1 MMAVASSL
9 TEQVLNGS
17 VLLSF
22 PIAIVAGLVAF
33 LSPCVLPLVPA
44 YLSYITGLTGLELT
58 AKAARGRILWGT
70 MLFILGFST
79 VFISYGALFG
89 GAGNV
94 LLEQQS
100 LVTKVL
106 GVFTVLL
113 GLAFLG
119 ALPNQMQWRPKIVTT
134 WGLAGAPFLGVLFA
148 VGWTP
153 CIGPTLGAVLN
164 LAFDT
169 GSVARGAFLAAVY
182 SIGLGLPFV
191 IAAAGFSWATR
202 SIAFIKKHIR
212 AINLFGGA
220 VLIALGLL
228 LVTGFWQNFIDY
240 ISEVTRVF
248 TPTL

>member
-1 MMAVASSL
+1 MIAVASSL

-17 VLLSF
+17 ALLAF
-22 PIAIVAGLVAF
+22 PIAVVAGIVAF

-70 MLFILGFST
+70 ILFILGFST

-106 GVFTVLL
+106 GVFTVLM

-119 ALPNQMQWRPKIVTT
+119 ALPNQIQWRPKIVTT

-148 VGWTP
+148 VDSLYWSNVGR
-153 CIGPTLGAVLN
+153 GPDVGVFRIICCAWSFSFAWVLHWFGNSIFNCRVGDRAQYEGFSQNFPKDNYSNRWRITNPFRLGASN
-164 LAFDT
+164 
-169 GSVARGAFLAAVY
+169 RY
-182 SIGLGLPFV
+182 LG
-191 IAAAGFSWATR
+191 
-202 SIAFIKKHIR
+202 
-212 AINLFGGA
+212 
-220 VLIALGLL
+220 
-228 LVTGFWQNFIDY
+228 
-240 ISEVTRVF
+240 
-248 TPTL
+248 

>member
-1 MMAVASSL
+1 MIILTTSL

-17 VLLSF
+17 VFIAF
-22 PIAIVAGLVAF
+22 PIAVFAGIVAF

-44 YLSYITGLTGLELT
+44 YLSYVTGLTGLELT

-70 MLFILGFST
+70 IFFILGFST

-100 LVTKVL
+100 LVTKIL
-106 GVFTVLL
+106 GAFTILM

-153 CIGPTLGAVLN
+153 CIGPTLAAVQT
-164 LAFDT
+164 LAF
-169 GSVARGAFLAAVY
+169 SESSALRGAFLSLGYCV
-182 SIGLGLPFV
+182 GLGVPFV
-191 IAAAGFSWATR
+191 IAGFGIER
-202 SIAFIKKHIR
+202 SMKIYQKISPKVVMQI
-212 AINLFGGA
+212 GGIL
-220 VLIALGLL
+220 LIALGIAQITGAWVDIVIWLQGFSSAF
-228 LVTGFWQNFIDY
+228 VTA
-240 ISEVTRVF
+240 
-248 TPTL
+248 L

>member
-1 MMAVASSL
+1 MIAIASSL

-17 VLLSF
+17 VLISF
-22 PIAIVAGLVAF
+22 PIAIVAGIVAF

-58 AKAARGRILWGT
+58 TKAARGRILWGT
-70 MLFILGFST
+70 TLFILGFST

-89 GAGNV
+89 GAGSV

-119 ALPNQMQWRPKIVTT
+119 VLPNQRQWQPKIVTT

-148 VGWTP
+148 IGWTP
-153 CIGPTLGAVLN
+153 CIGPTLAAVQT
-164 LAFDT
+164 LAF
-169 GSVARGAFLAAVY
+169 SESSAVRGAFLSLGY
-182 SIGLGLPFV
+182 CIGLGIPFL
-191 IAAAGFSWATR
+191 IAGFGIERSMKIYRKIPPRVITR
-202 SIAFIKKHIR
+202 T
-212 AINLFGGA
+212 GGA
-220 VLIALGLL
+220 MLILLGLVQITGVWADIVIWL
-228 LVTGFWQNFIDY
+228 QGFSSAFVTA
-240 ISEVTRVF
+240 
-248 TPTL
+248 L

>member
-1 MMAVASSL
+1 MIAIASSL

-17 VLLSF
+17 VLISF
-22 PIAIVAGLVAF
+22 PIAIVAGIVAF

-58 AKAARGRILWGT
+58 TKAARGRILWGT
-70 MLFILGFST
+70 TLFILGFST

-89 GAGNV
+89 GAGSV

-119 ALPNQMQWRPKIVTT
+119 VLPNQRQWQPKIVTT

-148 VGWTP
+148 IGWTP
-153 CIGPTLGAVLN
+153 CIGPTLAAVQT
-164 LAFDT
+164 LAF
-169 GSVARGAFLAAVY
+169 SESSAARGAFLSLGY
-182 SIGLGLPFV
+182 CIGLGIPFL
-191 IAAAGFSWATR
+191 IAGFGIERSMKIYRKIPPRVITR
-202 SIAFIKKHIR
+202 T
-212 AINLFGGA
+212 GGSM
-220 VLIALGLL
+220 LILLGLAQITGVWVDIVIWL
-228 LVTGFWQNFIDY
+228 QGFSSAFVTA
-240 ISEVTRVF
+240 
-248 TPTL
+248 L